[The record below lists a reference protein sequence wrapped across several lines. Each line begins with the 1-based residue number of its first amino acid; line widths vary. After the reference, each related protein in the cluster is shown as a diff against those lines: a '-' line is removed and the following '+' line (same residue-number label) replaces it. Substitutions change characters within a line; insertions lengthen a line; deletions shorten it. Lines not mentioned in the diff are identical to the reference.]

1 MCTKCTYA
9 HVLPYILHIGQTR
22 IDEIGLTGVP
32 EADIYGP
39 GGYEIKIAD
48 KAVDSENTLT
58 IRVLDLQGNNLTN
71 ALPFKTFLDCK
82 KNLIII
88 NFITK

>member
-1 MCTKCTYA
+1 M
-9 HVLPYILHIGQTR
+9 

-48 KAVDSENTLT
+48 KAFDSENTLF
-58 IRVLDLQGNNLTN
+58 IQIFDIQGNNMSN
-71 ALPFKTFLDCK
+71 AMPFRTYSDCG
-82 KNLIII
+82 KNLIIV